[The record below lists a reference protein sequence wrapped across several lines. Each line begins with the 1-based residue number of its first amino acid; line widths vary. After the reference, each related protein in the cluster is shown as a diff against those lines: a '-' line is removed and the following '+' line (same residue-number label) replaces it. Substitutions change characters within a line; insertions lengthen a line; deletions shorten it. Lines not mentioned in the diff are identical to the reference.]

1 MNNRIIPVTL
11 ALNDP
16 QEQKKLEKIIAASYM
31 VRLADDESDETGV
44 LIYEPGD
51 TVDED
56 LPHIIHAL
64 ESGTAEDVYLAGHDP
79 DSDILIRAMRSGIR
93 EFLQYPIDEN
103 EFRAAI
109 MRTAMRESLSDENGE
124 KGKVVTVLSGK
135 AGLGATTVAV
145 NLAWALNEKFPGRT
159 LLLDLRRPSGEVPYF
174 LDLKYE
180 YTWGDP
186 MQDISRLDATYLASI
201 VTEHESGLHVL
212 PAPNGGDK
220 PDPHTLYLILEQLRQ
235 AYDFVVVDTDYMDDA
250 ELPKEIEHADSIFVT
265 MQLTLPC
272 LARTA
277 KQIENIRSQ
286 DPDSERR
293 LSVIANRVTKDST
306 IAVSDA
312 ADVLSREIKW
322 IIPED
327 SASALSALNQGN
339 PLVGTYPKSLAS
351 KEIIKIAKTLD
362 DRQKTKSKKS
372 GFSLPF
378 SGLFKRKKKD
388 DSSDNLAGVAL

>member
-11 ALNDP
+11 AMNNP
-16 QEQKKLEKIIAASYM
+16 QEQKKLEKIIASSYM

-44 LIYEPGD
+44 LIYEPGES
-51 TVDED
+51 VNED

-64 ESGTAEDVYLAGHDP
+64 EAGTAEDVYLVGDNP
-79 DSDILIRAMRSGIR
+79 DSEILIRAMRSGIR

-109 MRTAMRESLSDENGE
+109 MRTAMRESLADETGE
-124 KGKVVTVLSGK
+124 KGKIVTVLSGK
-135 AGLGATTVAV
+135 PGLGTTTVAV

-159 LLLDLRRPSGEVPYF
+159 MLLDLRRPAGEVPYF

-186 MQDISRLDATYLASI
+186 IQDISRLDSTYLASI
-201 VTEHESGLHVL
+201 VTEHGSGLHVL
-212 PAPNGGDK
+212 PAPNGGGK
-220 PDPHTLYLILEQLRQ
+220 PDAHTLYLILEQLRQ
-235 AYDFVVVDTDYMDDA
+235 AYDFVVIDTDYQEEGD
-250 ELPKEIEHADSIFVT
+250 LPKEIEHADTILVP

-277 KQIENIRSQ
+277 RLIENIRVQ

-293 LSVIANRVTKDST
+293 MNIVANRVAKDTT
-306 IAVSDA
+306 IAVTDA

-322 IIPED
+322 IVPED

-339 PLVGTYPKSLAS
+339 PLVAAYPKSLAS
-351 KEIIKIAKTLD
+351 KEILKIAKSMD
-362 DRQKTKSKKS
+362 ERKKTKKIS
-372 GFSLPF
+372 GFKLPF
-378 SGLFKRKKKD
+378 SGLFRRKKN